1 MGPERWRSR
10 GTHASADSEGQT
22 LSPPRRYGVTRAV
35 SVALRVVGTLVLA
48 TLSWALLG
56 YFATLPLG
64 AIYGWGGHPAIPS
77 APIGVYIALYG
88 VVFPLLC
95 LAAAWFVMGKLMRP
109 GRG

>member
-1 MGPERWRSR
+1 M
-10 GTHASADSEGQT
+10 
-22 LSPPRRYGVTRAV
+22 TRAV
-35 SVALRVVGTLVLA
+35 LVALRLVGTLVLA

-95 LAAAWFVMGKLMRP
+95 LAAAWVVMGKLMRR

>member
-1 MGPERWRSR
+1 M
-10 GTHASADSEGQT
+10 
-22 LSPPRRYGVTRAV
+22 TRAV

>member
-1 MGPERWRSR
+1 M
-10 GTHASADSEGQT
+10 
-22 LSPPRRYGVTRAV
+22 
-35 SVALRVVGTLVLA
+35 VALRVVGTLVLA

-56 YFATLPLG
+56 YFATLPLR

-95 LAAAWFVMGKLMRP
+95 LSAAWFVMGKLMRP

>member
-1 MGPERWRSR
+1 MTP
-10 GTHASADSEGQT
+10 AAA
-22 LSPPRRYGVTRAV
+22 L
-35 SVALRVVGTLVLA
+35 ALRLLGTLVLA
-48 TLSWALLG
+48 TISWALLG

-95 LAAAWFVMGKLMRP
+95 LAAAWFVMGKLMRH

>member
-1 MGPERWRSR
+1 MWPERWRSR

-35 SVALRVVGTLVLA
+35 SVALRLLGTLVLA
-48 TLSWALLG
+48 TISWVLLG

-64 AIYGWGGHPAIPS
+64 AIYGWGGHPALPS

-88 VVFPLLC
+88 GVFPLLC
-95 LAAAWFVMGKLMRP
+95 LAAAWVVMGKLMRP